1 MEKTISKSMQRVVD
15 ALVAGEPVPADAQ
28 AALPEA
34 ERGEVAA
41 LARTAH
47 LTKLTLAR
55 PDPTAEM
62 EAAALARA
70 RDAYEQRRL
79 ADGSLTN
86 VPVPTAP
93 EEPKASP
100 LVKSIR
106 RLLDRFRQQA

>member
-28 AALPEA
+28 AALTDA
-34 ERGEVAA
+34 ERSEVAA

-55 PDPTAEM
+55 PEPTAEM

-70 RDAYEQRRL
+70 RDAYEQRR
-79 ADGSLTN
+79 AGDGPSPSPTAVPEHTDGS
-86 VPVPTAP
+86 
-93 EEPKASP
+93 P
-100 LVKSIR
+100 LIQSLRK
-106 RLLDRFRQQA
+106 LLARFRQRD

>member
-28 AALPEA
+28 AAMTDA
-34 ERGEVAA
+34 ERSEVAA

-55 PDPTAEM
+55 PEPTAEM

-70 RDAYEQRRL
+70 RDAYEQRR
-79 ADGSLTN
+79 AGDGPHPT
-86 VPVPTAP
+86 PVPATN
-93 EEPKASP
+93 ETRASP
-100 LVKSIR
+100 LMQSLR
-106 RLLDRFRQQA
+106 RLLERFRQKD